1 MSNDLSDTGSALDEQ
16 LVAYLDGEL
25 DPESSRRIEALLASD
40 AEVRRRLQSLER
52 TWDLLDELD
61 AAPVG
66 GPFTQ
71 STLEMVA
78 VAAHEDVERDRAE
91 APGRRRRRAL
101 TVGGGLLAAAAAG
114 FLAVVFS
121 APDPNRRLLE
131 DLPVLEN
138 FDEYRQIENIEFLRE
153 LRDKKLFSTAVPESP
168 DTAAARVEDLPARRQ
183 RVEGMGLDEKEQLLR
198 AEDRFVRLNPEEQQ
212 GLRRLDEQLQADPN
226 AQQLRAIMRR
236 YDEWLKSLSSFSRAE
251 LAEMKPVER
260 VTRIQKE
267 EQRRRGQPSARRQRY
282 GTAAELD
289 ERVRGAPREAF
300 SGDPVRTG
308 AEMADRVQRAGAA
321 PRQRVLDDV
330 APVAGGRFRHAC
342 ALDDRRG
349 LVAPAG
355 PVEP

>member
-101 TVGGGLLAAAAAG
+101 TVSGGLLAAAAAG

-267 EQRRRGQPSARRQRY
+267 EQRREGSRRP
-282 GTAAELD
+282 GGKDMELLLNWMN
-289 ERVRGAPREAF
+289 EYVGRAREAF

-342 ALDDRRG
+342 RPG
-349 LVAPAG
+349 
-355 PVEP
+355 